1 MWKYLYSIKWTAP
14 PVPTVLELYKIH
26 SIIRMLISHFHKIVC
41 HIQWIHT
48 PGIIPALVQYVKN
61 PNLWWNIPCEWT
73 QVRRWKVLSRTITR
87 YNICVRTKRRLFH
100 CQINTRNPWVLVSVV
115 LVQHHH
121 KFIVI
126 QTNHYNCLPWSP
138 NMDFLQL
145 WVDQSGKAL
154 LHLCCRKGKLNY
166 LDDCFNV
173 KKDFFFW
180 LSRRNAWE

>member
-1 MWKYLYSIKWTAP
+1 MQYIMHLQWNSVLWTTLKVAFYGIADACLQSPKCIYICLHTTKMWKYLYSIKWTAP

-87 YNICVRTKRRLFH
+87 YNICVRTKRR
-100 CQINTRNPWVLVSVV
+100 VV
-115 LVQHHH
+115 PLSNQH
-121 KFIVI
+121 
-126 QTNHYNCLPWSP
+126 
-138 NMDFLQL
+138 
-145 WVDQSGKAL
+145 
-154 LHLCCRKGKLNY
+154 
-166 LDDCFNV
+166 
-173 KKDFFFW
+173 KKP
-180 LSRRNAWE
+180 LGAS